1 MEEIK
6 SKNNADPVHHRLS
19 GLFHLKYLS
28 NRHMDAPEARP
39 VVMYANKSWA
49 SSTSKAS
56 LLMDSTCG
64 CNQ

>member
-28 NRHMDAPEARP
+28 NRHMDAPKARL

-56 LLMDSTCG
+56 LLIDST
-64 CNQ
+64 